1 MCTCICTNGTDTTME
16 LRKPKKL
23 TKASPKDAHYEAVI
37 SGRKYLYKKNWGLKR
52 GEDVFSKEAHFWE
65 LRLYK
70 LNNRFLVQGSK

>member
-1 MCTCICTNGTDTTME
+1 ME

-52 GEDVFSKEAHFWE
+52 GRTFVQRRRIFGSLGYTNLITGFWSKE
-65 LRLYK
+65 
-70 LNNRFLVQGSK
+70 VSKMS